1 MNRAL
6 ILLVALPLAG
16 CGAARS
22 VYYLWDAQK
31 DLVGA
36 QEAQAPEKA
45 RYEYTLAHE
54 YLMKAREE
62 AGYSDYGAAESL
74 ARKSSDW
81 SNKAAEVAQYGTS
94 ERELMLNEMDQ
105 VVPEEVEP
113 PPDEPVE
120 PIDDGPLDLD
130 DDEP

>member
-6 ILLVALPLAG
+6 IFLATLPLTG

-31 DLVGA
+31 DLLNA

-45 RYEYTLAHE
+45 VYEYTLARE

-62 AGYSDYGAAESL
+62 AGYSDYAASESL
-74 ARKSSDW
+74 AQKSSDW
-81 SNKAAEVAQYGTS
+81 SSKAAEVAEYGIS
-94 ERELMLNEMDQ
+94 ERDLMLNEMDE
-105 VVPEEVEP
+105 VVPDEVAP
-113 PPDEPVE
+113 APDTLQDPLNQ
-120 PIDDGPLDLD
+120 PLDLD
-130 DDEP
+130 DEP